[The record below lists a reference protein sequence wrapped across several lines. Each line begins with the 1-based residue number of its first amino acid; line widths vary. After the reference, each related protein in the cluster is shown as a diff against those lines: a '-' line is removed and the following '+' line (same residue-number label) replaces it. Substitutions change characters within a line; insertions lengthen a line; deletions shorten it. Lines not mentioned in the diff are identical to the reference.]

1 MPMEPIQKTPVAG
14 PTITPPA
21 NEFSLERTP
30 LWEAILGMLV
40 VGVLY
45 AFLPQKLLIG
55 PGWLLLVI
63 EAVFLLPLIAITL
76 TKNGLLHKAMRPL
89 TFTLL
94 GVLTLA
100 LASGITLLI
109 ITLPSDK
116 LATTLLRAAALLW
129 CSNVLVFGLWYWQ
142 LDGGGPVKRHFSG
155 HQAADFMFPQQT
167 PSNTTG
173 WAPRF
178 MDYLF
183 LSFTGA
189 TALSPADTFPLTR
202 PAKALMMIEALLSMT
217 IIVLLAG
224 RAVNIVGG

>member
-1 MPMEPIQKTPVAG
+1 M
-14 PTITPPA
+14 
-21 NEFSLERTP
+21 NSERTTPAAEQTNAPSLDTFRLDRAP
-30 LWEAILGMLV
+30 LWEAIAGMLV

-45 AFLPQKLLIG
+45 ALLPQKLLIG
-55 PGWLLLVI
+55 PGWLLLII
-63 EAVFLLPLIAITL
+63 EAFFLVPLIVTVM
-76 TKNGLLHKAMRPL
+76 TRNGLLHRATRPL
-89 TFTLL
+89 IFTLL

-100 LASGITLLI
+100 VASGITLLI
-109 ITLPSDK
+109 LTLPVVK
-116 LATTLLRAAALLW
+116 LGTTLLRAAVLLW

-142 LDGGGPVKRHFSG
+142 LDGGGPVKRYLSD
-155 HQAADFMFPQQT
+155 HQAADFMFPQQSPTT
-167 PSNTTG
+167 PDKAG

-202 PAKALMMIEALLSMT
+202 PAKALMMVEALLSMT
-217 IIVLLAG
+217 IVVLLAG